1 MKAIIDI
8 DQAVSM
14 VKDGMTILFG
24 GFISSGIPARILEAL
39 AASGVRELTIVCND
53 SATPEYGV
61 GKLIANGQV
70 KKVITS
76 YIGMNPVAKQL
87 YTENRMEVEFVPQ
100 GTLVERMR
108 AAGAGLGGFLTPTG
122 LGTEI
127 AEGKEIIEVD
137 GRQFLLEKP
146 LPGDI
151 AIISA
156 SKADKAGNLIYR
168 GTAQNFNPV
177 MATAAKTVIAEVR
190 EIVEIGDLEPHTIH
204 TPGIFVDYIYN

>member
-1 MKAIIDI
+1 MKAIIEI
-8 DQAVSM
+8 DQVVTM
-14 VKDGMTILFG
+14 VKDGMTILVG

-39 AASGVRELTIVCND
+39 AETEVKELTIVCND
-53 SATPEYGV
+53 TATPEYGV

-76 YIGMNPVAKQL
+76 YIGMNAVAKQMYADQKL
-87 YTENRMEVEFVPQ
+87 EVEFVPQ

-122 LGTEI
+122 LGTEV
-127 AEGKEIIEVD
+127 AEGKQMMEVD
-137 GRQFLLEKP
+137 GKQYLLEKP

-151 AIISA
+151 ALISA
-156 SKADKAGNLIYR
+156 SIGDKAGNLVYR

-190 EIVEIGDLEPHTIH
+190 QLVDIGGLEPHNIH
-204 TPGIFVDYIYN
+204 TPGIFVDFIYN